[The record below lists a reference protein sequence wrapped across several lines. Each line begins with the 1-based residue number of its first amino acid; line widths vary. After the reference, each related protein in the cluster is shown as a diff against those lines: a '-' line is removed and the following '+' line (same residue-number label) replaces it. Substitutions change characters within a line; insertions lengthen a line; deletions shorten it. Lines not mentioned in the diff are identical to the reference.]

1 MKCCQKPQIGKP
13 MPHPPFQLKTPAIR
27 STAVVFAAPHS
38 GRDYPW
44 DFILDSELDEV
55 TIRSSEDAYID
66 LLFEAAPNAGA
77 PFLISNVPRA
87 FVDLNRG
94 ADELDPAL
102 IHGVRQV
109 VVNPRVTSGLG
120 VIPRVVAN
128 GRAIRRGK
136 ITLAEAQ
143 ARLEHS
149 YFPYHHTLAR
159 LLTEARDLFGF
170 SLLMDCHSMPREA
183 LTSTSY
189 AFSTRPDV
197 VLGDRFGAACD
208 PGIIAAVEAVFRAA
222 GLRTARNL
230 PFAGAFVAQ
239 KYGKPKSH
247 QHVVQIEIDRSLYM
261 DEVLVEPRADFAE
274 FQAVIAQVV
283 TGLADIGRQDFR
295 LAAQ

>member
-1 MKCCQKPQIGKP
+1 MQ
-13 MPHPPFQLKTPAIR
+13 HPPFQLKIPATR

-44 DFILDSELDEV
+44 AFIRDSVLDEV

-66 LLFEAAPNAGA
+66 LLFETVPNAGA
-77 PFLISNVPRA
+77 PFLICNVPRA
-87 FVDLNRG
+87 YVDMNRA

-102 IHGVRQV
+102 IHDVRQSV
-109 VVNPRVTSGLG
+109 INPRVASGLG

-143 ARLEHS
+143 ARLDHS
-149 YFPYHHTLAR
+149 YFPYHDTLAR

-170 SLLMDCHSMPREA
+170 GLLFDCHSMPREA

-189 AFSTRPDV
+189 AFSVRPDV

-208 PGIIAAVEAVFRAA
+208 PGIIEAAEAVFQAA

-239 KYGKPKSH
+239 KYGKPKNH

-261 DEVLVEPRADFAE
+261 DEALIEPRADFAA

-283 TGLADIGRQDFR
+283 TGLADIGRQDIR